1 MRRPASVKGLP
12 VSTTYTPDFP
22 VNMVAY
28 FSDCL
33 EKAKA
38 AKEGRTHG
46 PVKWPTVVGFCAITR
61 VNHNTMRGWAR
72 NTPAVRQA
80 LTKCAEIRLQISRLE
95 LDELVFDTEAK
106 P

>member
-12 VSTTYTPDFP
+12 VSTTYTPEFP

-28 FSDCL
+28 FQDCL
-33 EKAKA
+33 DKAKA
-38 AKEGRTHG
+38 TKESGANG
-46 PVKWPTVVGFCAITR
+46 PTRWPTVVGFCAITR

-80 LTKCAEIRLQISRLE
+80 LNKCAEIRLQISRLE
-95 LDELVFDTEAK
+95 LDQLVFDTEM